1 MRMTTANLTT
11 DQRAELERD
20 LRDGVLSWRQLSSKW
35 GLPQSTLR
43 DWCRRHGIA
52 RGLPAQQR
60 ALGVALADVDDGADL
75 RAHAA
80 EVARLAMKRIHADL
94 SAATQPGA
102 GQLDPRSMKLW
113 LEGAALALE
122 LDARIRNADAPDDM
136 ENLTDAQLDALA
148 AGRPWRNVA

>member
-1 MRMTTANLTT
+1 MTPASLSA
-11 DQRAELERD
+11 DQRAELEAD
-20 LRDGVLSWRQLSSKW
+20 LRAGVLSWRQLSSKW
-35 GLPQSTLR
+35 SMPQSTLR
-43 DWCRRHGIA
+43 DWCKRHGVA

-80 EVARLAMKRIHADL
+80 EVARLAMQRIRADL
-94 SAATQPGA
+94 SAAVQPGA

-122 LDARIRNADAPDDM
+122 LDARIRNADAPDDL
-136 ENLTDAQLDALA
+136 ENLSDSQLDALA
-148 AGRPWRNVA
+148 AGRPWRNA

>member
-1 MRMTTANLTT
+1 MASLATLTP
-11 DQRAELERD
+11 DQIKALEAD
-20 LRDGVLSWRQLSSKW
+20 LRDGTLSWRALESKW
-35 GLPQSTLR
+35 QIAQSSLR

-80 EVARLAMKRIHADL
+80 EVARLAMQRIRADL
-94 SAATQPGA
+94 SAAVQPGA

-113 LEGAALALE
+113 LESAALAVE

-136 ENLTDAQLDALA
+136 ENLTDSQLDALA
-148 AGRPWRNVA
+148 AGRPWRNA

>member
-1 MRMTTANLTT
+1 MTTASLSA
-11 DQRAELERD
+11 DQRAELEAD
-20 LRDGVLSWRQLSSKW
+20 LRAGVLSWRQLSSKW
-35 GLPQSTLR
+35 SMPQSTLR
-43 DWCRRHGIA
+43 DWCKRHGVA

-80 EVARLAMKRIHADL
+80 EVARLAMQRIRADL
-94 SAATQPGA
+94 SAAVQPGA

-122 LDARIRNADAPDDM
+122 LDARIRNADAPDDL
-136 ENLTDAQLDALA
+136 ENLSDSQLDALA
-148 AGRPWRNVA
+148 AGRPWRNA